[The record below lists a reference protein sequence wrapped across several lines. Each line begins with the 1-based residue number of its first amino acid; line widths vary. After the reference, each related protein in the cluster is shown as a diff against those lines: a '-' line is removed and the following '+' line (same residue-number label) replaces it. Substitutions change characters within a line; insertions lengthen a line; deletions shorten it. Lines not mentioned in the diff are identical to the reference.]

1 VFASSPGQKH
11 ASRRQQQQRAAR
23 LVKRECERQLECLK
37 SIINLTIDFLTHKE
51 KKKLDQDVARY
62 HPRANEGPPFFG
74 GAYGCGGA

>member
-1 VFASSPGQKH
+1 
-11 ASRRQQQQRAAR
+11 
-23 LVKRECERQLECLK
+23 
-37 SIINLTIDFLTHKE
+37 LTIDFLTHKE